1 MYRMLESYG
10 PYKRGKTIIVVEE
23 GHDWVRTNKGYYI
36 PKFLVDCP
44 ETEIREAQK

>member
-1 MYRMLESYG
+1 MLESYG
-10 PYKRGKTIIVVEE
+10 PYKKGKAIIVTDE

-44 ETEIREAQK
+44 ETAIQGQTKE